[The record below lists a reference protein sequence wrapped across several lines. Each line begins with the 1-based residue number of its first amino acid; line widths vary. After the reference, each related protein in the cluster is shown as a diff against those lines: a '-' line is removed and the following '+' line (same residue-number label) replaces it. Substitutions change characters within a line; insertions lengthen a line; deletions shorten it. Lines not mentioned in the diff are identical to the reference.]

1 MTATKWWLSPIPL
14 IIAIVAILAV
24 GIGLRL
30 AYALTTGG
38 GTISFTTMGATYSQ
52 DFNTL
57 ASSGTS
63 SALPTGWYFDET
75 STNANTLYTA
85 GTGSSTTGDT
95 YSFGSTGSSERAFGE
110 LRSNALS
117 PLLGASFTNNTGA
130 SINSLD
136 VSYTGEQWR
145 SGDNTTAIP
154 DKLNFQYSTTA
165 SSIASGTYTSV
176 TALDFSG
183 PQPTAVA
190 GALNGNLPA
199 NRTVIVGTISGLSIP
214 NGTTFF
220 IRWTDTDITGSDDGL
235 AIDDFNITPHHTNQ
249 PTNPEIIAQSATPAS
264 VSPGGTTL
272 LTATA
277 QPGADPASTG
287 ITVTGDLTSIG
298 GSATQTFYDNATHG
312 DVRAAARAPPSPP
325 SR

>member
-1 MTATKWWLSPIPL
+1 MNKQTISRRQNPTSISRGLGRRLRQFVKFMTATKWWLSPIPL

-110 LRSNALS
+110 LRSN
-117 PLLGASFTNNTGA
+117 
-130 SINSLD
+130 
-136 VSYTGEQWR
+136 
-145 SGDNTTAIP
+145 
-154 DKLNFQYSTTA
+154 
-165 SSIASGTYTSV
+165 
-176 TALDFSG
+176 
-183 PQPTAVA
+183 
-190 GALNGNLPA
+190 
-199 NRTVIVGTISGLSIP
+199 
-214 NGTTFF
+214 
-220 IRWTDTDITGSDDGL
+220 
-235 AIDDFNITPHHTNQ
+235 
-249 PTNPEIIAQSATPAS
+249 
-264 VSPGGTTL
+264 
-272 LTATA
+272 
-277 QPGADPASTG
+277 
-287 ITVTGDLTSIG
+287 
-298 GSATQTFYDNATHG
+298 
-312 DVRAAARAPPSPP
+312 
-325 SR
+325 